1 MRVSV
6 GGSLSNNVPITSGVP
21 QGSVL
26 GPLLF
31 LIYVNYIGSSLTCKY
46 MMFADDL
53 KLFLHHP
60 GDPSS
65 PASAILQFNIDTL
78 AATASSWGLKFAPG
92 KCVHLCFRRGL
103 GGPFNHEFPKDEEVQ
118 CKWIHLCKRDGEVNP
133 SHARICSR
141 HFEESAYERNIK
153 YELLGLPVPSNQRRL
168 NSGALPTL
176 HMPTTSEGVAS
187 GAILEDIEER
197 RIGKRQRLQ
206 DSDSTENA
214 DLSAEERGRT
224 SGEHIQLSNCCHRTQ
239 LQSAYW
245 KEQFDSACCKVS
257 CVTKERDILVKERC
271 VWEEDKA
278 NFIKQLDTAYCNMNS
293 IANERDKLLKEK
305 SVWEY
310 ERKNLEKQI
319 EELNIKINDDTNER
333 NNILHEK
340 RDFETERVLYKEQI
354 GSAYIKAM
362 NDIKKILSKYFTPS
376 QLDSMLHDRPV
387 KYWQDEGICKA
398 LTLQSLSPKG
408 YRYLREVIKLPL
420 PCKSTLNNWVSKLN
434 VQPGIIESVFNL
446 LHHKAQAIE
455 QTSVTAEAAE
465 DHEE

>member
-60 GDPSS
+60 SDPSS

-187 GAILEDIEER
+187 GAILEDTEER

-245 KEQFDSACCKVS
+245 KEQFDSACCK
-257 CVTKERDILVKERC
+257 I
-271 VWEEDKA
+271 
-278 NFIKQLDTAYCNMNS
+278 
-293 IANERDKLLKEK
+293 
-305 SVWEY
+305 
-310 ERKNLEKQI
+310 
-319 EELNIKINDDTNER
+319 
-333 NNILHEK
+333 
-340 RDFETERVLYKEQI
+340 
-354 GSAYIKAM
+354 
-362 NDIKKILSKYFTPS
+362 
-376 QLDSMLHDRPV
+376 DSMLHDRPV

-398 LTLQSLSPKG
+398 LTLQSLSPKW

-420 PCKSTLNNWVSKLN
+420 PS
-434 VQPGIIESVFNL
+434 
-446 LHHKAQAIE
+446 
-455 QTSVTAEAAE
+455 EAAE
-465 DHEE
+465 DLEEECSLSAMAVSALDWQEPLTEGQYN

>member
-187 GAILEDIEER
+187 GAILEDTEER

-245 KEQFDSACCKVS
+245 KEQFDSACCK
-257 CVTKERDILVKERC
+257 I
-271 VWEEDKA
+271 
-278 NFIKQLDTAYCNMNS
+278 
-293 IANERDKLLKEK
+293 
-305 SVWEY
+305 
-310 ERKNLEKQI
+310 
-319 EELNIKINDDTNER
+319 
-333 NNILHEK
+333 
-340 RDFETERVLYKEQI
+340 
-354 GSAYIKAM
+354 
-362 NDIKKILSKYFTPS
+362 
-376 QLDSMLHDRPV
+376 DSMLHDRPV

-420 PCKSTLNNWVSKLN
+420 PS
-434 VQPGIIESVFNL
+434 
-446 LHHKAQAIE
+446 
-455 QTSVTAEAAE
+455 EAAE
-465 DHEE
+465 DLEEECSLSAMAVSALDWQEPLTEGQYNENTDDPCEYDSQGTTFEDEMETEGLKYLGGYIVHKFPQHQFLGSNVEKNDHTWISNICRANQKLMKPSNQFFEQ